1 VAATNADLEKEVAAG
16 RFRADLFHRLNQV
29 QIAVP
34 ALRER
39 PADIAPLARFFLG
52 QHAPYKSLADD
63 TLAAMES
70 YSWPGNVREL
80 RNLMA
85 RLAVTE
91 DCQEIGPEAL
101 PPAFHEQLRHAQS
114 APSHSLDRLEQD
126 VIIHALE
133 EADGRRNR
141 AAQMLGISQRT
152 LIRRLKLY
160 GVKPSRA
167 VPVNRLAVI
176 DGRSLRDVN

>member
-1 VAATNADLEKEVAAG
+1 
-16 RFRADLFHRLNQV
+16 
-29 QIAVP
+29 
-34 ALRER
+34 
-39 PADIAPLARFFLG
+39 
-52 QHAPYKSLADD
+52 
-63 TLAAMES
+63 MEN

-91 DCQEIGPEAL
+91 DCAQIGPEAL
-101 PPAFHEQLRHAQS
+101 PPRFHEELRQAQA

-133 EADGRRNR
+133 EADGRRKR

-167 VPVNRLAVI
+167 VPVSRLAVVE
-176 DGRSLRDVN
+176 GRSLRDVN